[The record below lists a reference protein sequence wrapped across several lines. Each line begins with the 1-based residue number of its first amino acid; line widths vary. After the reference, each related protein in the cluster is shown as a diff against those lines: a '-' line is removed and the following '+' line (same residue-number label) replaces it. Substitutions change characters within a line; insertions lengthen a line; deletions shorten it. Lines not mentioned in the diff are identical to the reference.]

1 MSVGPRILFTRYQSA
16 DSPKLQPWIG
26 HLGRVLRANGA
37 AKDVEPKD
45 QNSVRGSVEPK
56 DQTSVRGSV
65 EPKDQ
70 TSVPGSVEPKH
81 QVGLPGSMEPEDEI
95 DGVVVW
101 QLVSANNRQLARGSR
116 IHGNFGAAE
125 LHARAA
131 VATASLLDI
140 AFVSEQGRGDYGWIA
155 AVAEEPVM
163 VSSRWYLTERD
174 CRHSIEISL
183 RALVKAEVHR
193 GARLSDPTLMG
204 GARESHRN

>member
-37 AKDVEPKD
+37 AKDVK
-45 QNSVRGSVEPK
+45 
-56 DQTSVRGSV
+56 
-65 EPKDQ
+65 PKDQ
-70 TSVPGSVEPKH
+70 TSVPGSVEPGD
-81 QVGLPGSMEPEDEI
+81 QIGLPGSVEPEDEI

-140 AFVSEQGRGDYGWIA
+140 GFVSEQGRGDYGWIA

-174 CRHSIEISL
+174 CRHSIEIAV
-183 RALVKAEVHR
+183 RALVEAEVHR

-204 GARESHRN
+204 GAREPNRN